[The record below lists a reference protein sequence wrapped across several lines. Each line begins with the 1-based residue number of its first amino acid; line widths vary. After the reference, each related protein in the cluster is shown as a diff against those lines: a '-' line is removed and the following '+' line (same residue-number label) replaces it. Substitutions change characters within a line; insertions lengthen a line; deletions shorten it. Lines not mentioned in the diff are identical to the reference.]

1 MKSNIKRITALL
13 LTAVLCLCFASC
25 VNNTSVKSNI
35 NHESSAE
42 QTTTSSFLT
51 QEEEK
56 TTEASNEE
64 EERTAKEETA
74 DSSKVTTK
82 QNKAEK
88 TTEQST
94 TKPTTTAKSTT
105 SKKETTCTLT
115 IECEA
120 IKSNMHDLKPGH
132 EKYVPKNGYI
142 LSGYTCTV
150 NSGDTVFDILEKACD
165 DNSIILNSR
174 SSGYGV
180 YVAGINNID
189 EFDCGSQSGWK
200 YKVNG
205 VDANRSSG
213 YYKLTGG
220 ENIVFY
226 YTVTG

>member
-25 VNNTSVKSNI
+25 VNNTSVKSNS

-42 QTTTSSFLT
+42 QTTTSTFLT
-51 QEEEK
+51 QEEEE
-56 TTEASNEE
+56 TTEASHEKEE
-64 EERTAKEETA
+64 STAKEEIT
-74 DSSKVTTK
+74 DSSKVTSK
-82 QNKAEK
+82 QNKDEN
-88 TTEQST
+88 TTAKSS
-94 TKPTTTAKSTT
+94 TKPTTTAATT
-105 SKKETTCTLT
+105 SKKEITCTLT
-115 IECEA
+115 IECKA
-120 IKSNMHDLKPGH
+120 ILSNMDDLKPGH
-132 EKYVPKNGYI
+132 EKYVPQNGYI
-142 LSGYTCTV
+142 LNNYTCAV
-150 NSGDTVFDILEKACD
+150 NSGDTVFDVLEKACD
-165 DNSIILNSR
+165 DNSIILTSH

-180 YVAGINNID
+180 YVAGINNLD

-205 VDANRSSG
+205 VDANRSCG

>member
-25 VNNTSVKSNI
+25 VNSTSVSI
-35 NHESSAE
+35 NNNFKNDTE
-42 QTTTSSFLT
+42 QNTTSSFST
-51 QEEEK
+51 QNEEE
-56 TTEASNEE
+56 TTEASHEKEE
-64 EERTAKEETA
+64 STAKEEIT
-74 DSSKVTTK
+74 DSSKVTSK
-82 QNKAEK
+82 QNKSEK
-88 TTEQST
+88 TTVQST
-94 TKPTTTAKSTT
+94 AKPTTTAKATT
-105 SKKETTCTLT
+105 SKKEITCTLT
-115 IECEA
+115 IECTA
-120 IKSNMHDLKPGH
+120 ILSNMGNLKPGH
-132 EKYVPKNGYI
+132 KKYVPQNGYI
-142 LSGYTCTV
+142 LSGYTCAV

-205 VDANRSSG
+205 VDANRSCG